1 MDSFCWKFAQF
12 RRQNETRLVG
22 TTFPWYF
29 SLKVAF
35 WLQKMRHDPR
45 YLVPWAM
52 VHSGPREHKMLKATC
67 VSWRCKMWEN
77 QTNSSQRIATWIL
90 KSEYKDCKDCNA
102 AKQGR
107 SSHSHDIYSSV
118 KGHCRD
124 NKDMASALLAELGAV
139 LWVWSSMRNTCIQS
153 VLQFWIQLFVNTMK
167 LLYKLPFRACVTDLN
182 NIQALKGLF
191 QMSKLSVQPKH
202 CVLTLTI

>member
-1 MDSFCWKFAQF
+1 MGEPNQQF
-12 RRQNETRLVG
+12 SA
-22 TTFPWYF
+22 Y
-29 SLKVAF
+29 
-35 WLQKMRHDPR
+35 
-45 YLVPWAM
+45 
-52 VHSGPREHKMLKATC
+52 
-67 VSWRCKMWEN
+67 
-77 QTNSSQRIATWIL
+77 ATWIL

-124 NKDMASALLAELGAV
+124 NKDMASALAELRAV

-167 LLYKLPFRACVTDLN
+167 LLYKLPIRACVTDLN
-182 NIQALKGLF
+182 NIQALKGFVSDVKIICTTKALCADIDHIDVITVQLEKFHLISVDQRWDSFIPLF
-191 QMSKLSVQPKH
+191 CKTVVWSLSYNLNFSIYRCIHFQRDF
-202 CVLTLTI
+202 